1 MDYVS
6 LADFAQSAQEQRSD
20 VPPWV
25 VSAPLP
31 LDAIGIRS
39 RLEQILDTVTALQ
52 RADWLEDGV
61 YIGPNAM
68 EPTYR
73 ELLACA
79 RTLQVA
85 VPPAVAA
92 GAPMSW
98 QNAYGT
104 DDRSFLYLSTYLL
117 NGTSPETRRFL
128 LGRLVGKIAA
138 RQVTTTTLYGLLAS
152 NNGLRSV
159 ARRAVGPMLE
169 VVMAPLSLGVRL
181 ALSRWHRSAE
191 LTADRA
197 GLLCAGS
204 LEAAAQGLLKGNLG
218 MNPKLSH
225 DAYLKQ
231 LARAQERQ
239 SPGRWTE
246 LLADT
251 PWTHKRIAALQLF
264 ETSAVYA
271 RAMGR
276 EPAADAVDDDTLA
289 QRTAQLLGVG

>member
-6 LADFAQSAQEQRSD
+6 LADFAKTTAEHRAD
-20 VPPWV
+20 APEWV
-25 VSAPLP
+25 VSSPLP
-31 LDAIGIRS
+31 LDAIGVRS
-39 RLEQILDTVTALQ
+39 RIEQVLDTVTALQ

-61 YIGPNAM
+61 YIGPNAL

-73 ELLACA
+73 ELLYCA
-79 RTLQVA
+79 RTLGVA

-104 DDRSFLYLSTYLL
+104 DGRCFLYLSTYLL
-117 NGTSPETRRFL
+117 SGTAPDTKRFL
-128 LGRLVGKIAA
+128 LGRLTGKIAA
-138 RQVTTTTLYGLLAS
+138 RQVTTTTLYGMLAS

-169 VVMAPLSLGVRL
+169 VVMAPLSLGVKL

-197 GLLCAGS
+197 GLICAGS
-204 LEAAAQGLLKGNLG
+204 LDAAGRALLKGNLG
-218 MNPKLSH
+218 VNPKLTH

-246 LLADT
+246 LLANT
-251 PWTHKRIAALQLF
+251 PWTHKRIAALQVF
-264 ETSAVYA
+264 ETSAMYA
-271 RAMGR
+271 RAVGN
-276 EPAADAVDDDTLA
+276 EPGPDLLDDAMLA